1 MGGRAWLLTAL
12 LVVDKRKD
20 SGVEADIVERKESR
34 LGALSL
40 NITIQRI
47 VNVSALQHLRGEESV
62 QTH

>member
-1 MGGRAWLLTAL
+1 MTAL